1 MSDRVSETSGWAE
14 SFQQKFDALTPLI
27 LNKYQQLDADTLAY
41 TEGNLDLVVDYIA
54 AQTDHTRTLV
64 QHHLGELYSG
74 LKKTLKRWM
83 YPKNLKKLNPS
94 TPPVLEKML

>member
-27 LNKYQQLDADTLAY
+27 LNEYQQLDADTLAY

-74 LKKTLKRWM
+74 LKKR
-83 YPKNLKKLNPS
+83 
-94 TPPVLEKML
+94 